1 MDFCTYDCSLPTSPP
16 LTEVLQT
23 LMFVGI
29 VSSGSVTNFFPSV
42 VATLPGSNGGH
53 ISSIEALLLTAPPYV
68 FGTLFC
74 LINAWH
80 ADRTGER
87 YLHVALPLCLDV
99 IAFIVAVTRQDFAP
113 RYIAIMLM
121 IPGTYAAFVIGLG
134 WISNV
139 MPRPPAKRAAAL
151 AFINAVS
158 NATSIYASYMY
169 IGAPRYG
176 K

>member
-1 MDFCTYDCSLPTSPP
+1 
-16 LTEVLQT
+16 
-23 LMFVGI
+23 MFLGI

-42 VATLPGSNGGH
+42 VATLPGNAAGGH
-53 ISSIEALLLTAPPYV
+53 ISSIEALLLTAPPYL
-68 FGTLFC
+68 FGVIFC
-74 LINAWH
+74 LVNAWH
-80 ADRTGER
+80 SDRTGER
-87 YLHVALPLCLDV
+87 YYHIVLPLCLDV
-99 IAFIVAVTRQDFAP
+99 IAFILAVTRQDFAP

-176 K
+176 KLPRGRPKERLLKVL